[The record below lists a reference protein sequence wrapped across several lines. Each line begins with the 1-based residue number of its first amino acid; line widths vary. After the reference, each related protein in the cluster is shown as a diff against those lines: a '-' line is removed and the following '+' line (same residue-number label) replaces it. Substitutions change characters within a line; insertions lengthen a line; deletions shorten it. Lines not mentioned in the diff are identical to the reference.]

1 MFSPL
6 SLSVSSS
13 LPLNLPLSE
22 TLTFHLSV
30 FGREEEK
37 QEKRERKER
46 KGKEK
51 ECMIN
56 EGVKFCEDIS
66 YENFVVKSCEDVLQN
81 LLITF
86 LL

>member
-1 MFSPL
+1 
-6 SLSVSSS
+6 
-13 LPLNLPLSE
+13 
-22 TLTFHLSV
+22 V

-56 EGVKFCEDIS
+56 EGVEFCEDI
-66 YENFVVKSCEDVLQN
+66 
-81 LLITF
+81 F
-86 LL
+86 L